1 MNTKYIKKRY
11 QKLILELKYLYAEL
25 EYHEDILKDAKEEF
39 EKALQEE
46 GPKYGLN
53 IPKPQQPITSSSTE
67 VQLYTGNGEDEEEDD
82 EEPLPDFNEPQDTIT
97 ESTEEVKD
105 EDEGD
110 FTKLFKYI
118 ARLTHPD
125 TCGINTS
132 EEDKKKKLLTF
143 MKARKAVESKN
154 WFELCQIAID
164 LGVELPEP
172 TKKHIKFLEDESIRV
187 KNKIQFI
194 TGTYAWNW
202 YSDEQKRDFYM
213 RSYINVVKG

>member
-11 QKLILELKYLYAEL
+11 QKLILELKYLYVDL

-39 EKALQEE
+39 DLALQEE

-53 IPKPQQPITSSSTE
+53 VPKPQQIVLSNTTDVE
-67 VQLYTGNGEDEEEDD
+67 LYYDNREEDD
-82 EEPLPDFNEPQDTIT
+82 EEPIPEYNESEDTIT
-97 ESTEEVKD
+97 DDTEEVKE

-110 FTKLFKYI
+110 FGKLFKLI

-125 TCGINTS
+125 TYGINIS
-132 EEDKKKKLLTF
+132 DEDKKKKLSTF

-154 WFELCQIAID
+154 WYELCQIALD
-164 LGVELPEP
+164 LNIELPEP
-172 TKKHIKFLEDESIRV
+172 TKKHIKFLEDETIRV
-187 KNKIQFI
+187 KNRITFI

-202 YSDEQKRDFYM
+202 YNDEQKRELYM
-213 RSYINVVKG
+213 RSYINFVKG

>member
-11 QKLILELKYLYAEL
+11 QKLILELKYLYVDL
-25 EYHEDILKDAKEEF
+25 EYHEDILTDAKEEF

-53 IPKPQQPITSSSTE
+53 IPKKEQPVLSNSTD
-67 VQLYTGNGEDEEEDD
+67 VQLYSGNEEEEDEEE
-82 EEPLPDFNEPQDTIT
+82 PIPDFSQSQHTIT
-97 ESTEEVKD
+97 DEPEQVKD
-105 EDEGD
+105 EDGGD
-110 FTKLFKYI
+110 FTKLFKLI

-125 TCGINTS
+125 TCGINIS

-164 LGVELPEP
+164 LDIELPEP
-172 TKKHIKFLEDESIRV
+172 TKKHIKFLEDELIRV
-187 KNKIQFI
+187 KNRIQFI

-202 YSDEQKRDFYM
+202 YTDEQKRDFYM
-213 RSYINVVKG
+213 HSYVNAVKG

>member
-1 MNTKYIKKRY
+1 MNTKYVKKRY

-25 EYHEDILKDAKEEF
+25 EYHEDILKDAREEF

-53 IPKPQQPITSSSTE
+53 IPKQQQPITSSSTE
-67 VQLYTGNGEDEEEDD
+67 VQLYSGNDEDEEDD
-82 EEPLPDFNEPQDTIT
+82 EEPLPDFEPQDTIT

-125 TCGINTS
+125 TYGNNIS
-132 EEDKKKKLLTF
+132 EEDKKKKLQSFL
-143 MKARKAVESKN
+143 KARKAVESKN

-164 LGVELPEP
+164 LNIELPEP

-187 KNKIQFI
+187 KNRIQFI

-202 YSDEQKRDFYM
+202 YTDEQKREFYM
-213 RSYINVVKG
+213 HSYINVVKG